1 MDICRKKNMQLARRH
16 MRIRNK
22 VKGTAECPRL
32 LVVRSLKHI
41 SAQIIDDA
49 SGKTL
54 VTVTS
59 NSKSFGQA
67 GGNIAAAKLVGQLV
81 AKAAQGKNITRV
93 VFDRGGRLYH
103 GRVKALADSVR
114 ENGIKF

>member
-1 MDICRKKNMQLARRH
+1 MDICRKKNMQLDRRH
-16 MRIRNK
+16 LRIRHK

-49 SGKTL
+49 NGKTL
-54 VTVTS
+54 ASATS
-59 NSKSFGQA
+59 NFKSFGQA
-67 GGNIAAAKLVGQLV
+67 GGNIAAAKLVGQMI
-81 AKAAQGKNITRV
+81 AKEAQSKNITRV

-103 GRVKALADSVR
+103 GRVKALADSAR

>member
-1 MDICRKKNMQLARRH
+1 MDICRKKNLQLNRRH
-16 MRIRNK
+16 LSIRNK

-54 VTVTS
+54 ASATS
-59 NSKSFGQA
+59 NSKSFGQK
-67 GGNIAAAKLVGQLV
+67 GGNIAAAKLVGQLI
-81 AKAAQGKNITRV
+81 AKEAKDKNIVRV
-93 VFDRGGRLYH
+93 VFDRGGRQYH
-103 GRVKALADSVR
+103 GRIKALADSAR
-114 ENGIKF
+114 ENGIQF

>member
-1 MDICRKKNMQLARRH
+1 MDICRKKNMQLDRRH

-41 SAQIIDDA
+41 SAQIIDDVN
-49 SGKTL
+49 GKTL
-54 VTVTS
+54 ASATS
-59 NSKSFGQA
+59 NSKSFGQS
-67 GGNIAAAKLVGQLV
+67 GGNIAAAKLVGQMI
-81 AKAAQGKNITRV
+81 AKEAQNKNISRV

-103 GRVKALADSVR
+103 GRVQALADSAR